1 MTTALLALAVVLAF
15 FVLIIVFTA
24 ILRGRPG
31 SRNLRALPAFARL
44 GRAVG
49 LAVEAGDR
57 LHLSLGSGDL
67 LGPQSA
73 VAYVGLSVLQRVSR
87 ATSISDKPP
96 VATSGEGAVA
106 ILSQDTMRSTSAEM
120 GVAFDPM
127 SGRLTGLTP
136 FSYAAGAMSVIHD
149 EDVGANVLIGN
160 FAAEVA
166 LINEAAE
173 RAHSLTLAGTDNV
186 PGQAVLYATAQ
197 ETLIGEETFAGG
209 AYLGAGLT
217 HIASLRVQDIFRWI
231 LIGVI
236 SAGALLKLVGVL

>member
-1 MTTALLALAVVLAF
+1 MTTTFLALVVVLAF
-15 FVLIIVFTA
+15 FILIIVFTA

-31 SRNLRALPAFARL
+31 SRTLRAIPAFARL

-49 LAVEAGDR
+49 LAVEAGNR

-67 LGPQSA
+67 VGPQSA
-73 VAYVGLSVLQRVSR
+73 VAYVGLSVLRRVAR

-106 ILSQDTMRSTSAEM
+106 ILSQDTMRSTAGEM
-120 GVAFDPM
+120 RVGFDPI

-136 FSYAAGAMSVIHD
+136 YSYAAGAMSVIHD

-209 AYLGAGLT
+209 AYLGAGLA
-217 HIASLRVQDIFRWI
+217 HIASLRVQDIFRWV

-236 SAGALLKLVGVL
+236 AAGAVLKLVGVL

>member
-1 MTTALLALAVVLAF
+1 VTATFLALVVVLAF
-15 FVLIIVFTA
+15 FILIVVFTV
-24 ILRGRPG
+24 ILRRQPG
-31 SRNLRALPAFARL
+31 NRNLRALPAFTRL

-49 LAVEAGDR
+49 LAVEAGQR

-67 LGPQSA
+67 VGPQSA
-73 VAYVGLSVLQRVSR
+73 VAYVGLSVLRRVSR

-96 VATSGEGAVA
+96 VATSGEGALA
-106 ILSQDTMRSTSAEM
+106 ILSQDTMRSTSGEM

-136 FSYAAGAMSVIHD
+136 FSYAAGAVSVIHD

-166 LINEAAE
+166 IINEAAE

-217 HIASLRVQDIFRWI
+217 HIASLHVQDIFRWI

-236 SAGALLKLVGVL
+236 SAGALLKLVGML